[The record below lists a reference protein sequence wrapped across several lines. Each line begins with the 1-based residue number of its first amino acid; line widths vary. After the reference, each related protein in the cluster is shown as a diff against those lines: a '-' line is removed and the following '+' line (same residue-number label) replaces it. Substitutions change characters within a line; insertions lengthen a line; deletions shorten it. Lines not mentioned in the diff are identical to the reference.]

1 MDGLYELT
9 AKTPMGNLS
18 GNLKI
23 MTNGNS
29 LTGYLDFM
37 GKRYDFNNGTVN
49 GNKFNFSGMIRTNF
63 KVIRYEVQGEL
74 MNNRLNVFAKTNM
87 GSFNLQGR
95 KISYNQ

>member
-9 AKTPMGNLS
+9 TKTPMGVLK

-23 MTNGNS
+23 VTNGNS

-37 GKRYDFNNGTVN
+37 GKRYDFNNGTIN
-49 GNKFNFSGMIRTNF
+49 GNNFYFSGMIRTNF
-63 KVIRYEVQGEL
+63 KAIKYEIQGEVI
-74 MNNRLNVFAKTNM
+74 NNTVNISAKTNM

-95 KISYNQ
+95 KIS